1 MGELNDLRWRIKV
14 LDRKVQ
20 LLIEHFALDE
30 GLTRWQRLAL
40 SSSSK
45 EVHVIKACIDETG
58 ASLAE
63 AKAAVEKWLG
73 GD

>member
-14 LDRKVQ
+14 LDRKLQ
-20 LLIEHFALDE
+20 LLIEHFALDAR
-30 GLTRWQRLAL
+30 LTKWQRLAL
-40 SSSSK
+40 SSSST
-45 EVHVIKACIDETG
+45 ELHVIKAYVDETG

-73 GD
+73 GK